1 MDWYMISQLS
11 EKLFFIMMAGLPGS
25 GKTTLAKNLGKVSG
39 WPVVSK
45 DLYKSS
51 LIRCG
56 TGMTDEETGRVAYE
70 LLFAQAEELIVQQQ
84 LSIIFDTAAHLPFIL
99 EQATRIVGVAGA
111 EMKIIHCIVPA
122 HIRLE
127 RLNERA
133 AANLHHSFM
142 LPMATTAIEDE
153 SAHFHHLPVGR
164 LSIDTRKPL
173 ELCLRRCLQ
182 YVLETESIL
191 GK

>member
-1 MDWYMISQLS
+1 MNSQHN
-11 EKLFFIMMAGLPGS
+11 EKLLFVMMAGLPGS
-25 GKTTLAKNLGKVSG
+25 GKTTLAAKLGKATG

-51 LIRCG
+51 LIRCQ

-70 LLFAQAEELIVQQQ
+70 LLFYQAEEFIVRQR
-84 LSIIFDTAAHLPFIL
+84 LSIIFDTSAHFPFIL
-99 EQATRIVGVAGA
+99 EHATHIAGAADA

-133 AANLHHSFM
+133 AANLHHPFM
-142 LPMATTAIEDE
+142 LAMTTTTIEDE
-153 SAHFHHLPVGR
+153 SEHFRHLPVDR

-173 ELCLRRCLQ
+173 EICLTRCLQ
-182 YVLETESIL
+182 YVLQTESIL